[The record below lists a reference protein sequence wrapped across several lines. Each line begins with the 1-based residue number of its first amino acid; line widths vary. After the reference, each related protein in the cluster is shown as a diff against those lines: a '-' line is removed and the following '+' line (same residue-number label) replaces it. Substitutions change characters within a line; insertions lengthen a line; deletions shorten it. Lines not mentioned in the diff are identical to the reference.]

1 MGLGPWQEAQA
12 ESSSGDGRRQGMGGS
27 VVEFSPATREA
38 RVRFPAHAESS
49 PFWSSRPHC
58 PWTACAVHHTSST
71 YTDTLHWAT
80 AHTLWPVSL
89 ASPHSDNYLEP
100 PSNHLTH
107 SAYPLASTNKKLH
120 TQPTHSPPPTR
131 NYTLSLPTRLHQPLM
146 LSLLHLLLQGVI
158 YLFSG
163 GTLSLSLD
171 TPEDTTYTRFIR
183 FHYTWLGA
191 TMCLLAIKLRTS
203 VRAIGALTH

>member
-1 MGLGPWQEAQA
+1 MAFFPLQTNQIQGYLCKKEKRQCNKEHWWFSGRILACHAGGPGSIPGPCRVQSLLVFTPTLPLDSLRCTPHLLHIHRHTPLG
-12 ESSSGDGRRQGMGGS
+12 
-27 VVEFSPATREA
+27 
-38 RVRFPAHAESS
+38 
-49 PFWSSRPHC
+49 
-58 PWTACAVHHTSST
+58 
-71 YTDTLHWAT
+71 HWAT

-107 SAYPLASTNKKLH
+107 S
-120 TQPTHSPPPTR
+120 PPPTR
-131 NYTLSLPTRLHQPLM
+131 NYTLSLPTRLHHPLM

>member
-1 MGLGPWQEAQA
+1 MHARMHHFRPRLCRGKHVLIMGLGPWQEAQA

-49 PFWSSRPHC
+49 PFWSSHPHC
-58 PWTACAVHHTSST
+58 LPLDSLRCTPHLLHIHRHTP
-71 YTDTLHWAT
+71 LGHWAT

-120 TQPTHSPPPTR
+120 TQPTHSPPPPSYAFPSPSSSPR
-131 NYTLSLPTRLHQPLM
+131 SYIFVFWRYTLPL
-146 LSLLHLLLQGVI
+146 
-158 YLFSG
+158 FR
-163 GTLSLSLD
+163 
-171 TPEDTTYTRFIR
+171 YTRRHHI
-183 FHYTWLGA
+183 HQIHQIPLNVVGSHHVVA
-191 TMCLLAIKLRTS
+191 
-203 VRAIGALTH
+203 GN

>member
-1 MGLGPWQEAQA
+1 MQSPVPFGLHAHIALGQ
-12 ESSSGDGRRQGMGGS
+12 
-27 VVEFSPATREA
+27 PALYTT
-38 RVRFPAHAESS
+38 P
-49 PFWSSRPHC
+49 PPH
-58 PWTACAVHHTSST
+58 TQTHST
-71 YTDTLHWAT
+71 WPLGHWAT
-80 AHTLWPVSL
+80 GPLHTHSGLPVSL

-131 NYTLSLPTRLHQPLM
+131 NYTLSLPTRLHHPLM

>member
-1 MGLGPWQEAQA
+1 MHACMPASFPAQALSGGKHVLIMGLGPWQEAQA

-120 TQPTHSPPPTR
+120 TQPTHSPPPPSYAFPSPSSSPR
-131 NYTLSLPTRLHQPLM
+131 SYIFVFWRYTLPL
-146 LSLLHLLLQGVI
+146 
-158 YLFSG
+158 FR
-163 GTLSLSLD
+163 
-171 TPEDTTYTRFIR
+171 YTRRHHI
-183 FHYTWLGA
+183 HQIHQIPLHVVGSHHV
-191 TMCLLAIKLRTS
+191 LA
-203 VRAIGALTH
+203 GN